1 MSSVY
6 IFGKQEKKLTE
17 TQKQIS
23 DDNDSDSYGFQE
35 YETTNN
41 KFTVQLT
48 NLASLLTLK
57 IFVTLFSDQE
67 RTLRSISLSY
77 VSGKP
82 AGGGEQGH

>member
-67 RTLRSISLSY
+67 RTLNFLPY